1 MPLPGCFIGCSTPLI
16 SSWRA
21 RRVWL
26 VVRLSSPRGIV
37 ERLEGAEKAGLT
49 LEEWVSDAW
58 AQANAM
64 HTRFY
69 EDWCTRGTWNKR

>member
-1 MPLPGCFIGCSTPLI
+1 MFYAPYIVVEGSQGMAGSAAVKPPAVLSRG
-16 SSWRA
+16 WR
-21 RRVWL
+21 
-26 VVRLSSPRGIV
+26 
-37 ERLEGAEKAGLT
+37 GAEKAGLT